1 MPEADAEGA
10 PQKLCETTEIQT
22 WYNLPETILHFEFP
36 AFLPKPLLRAEFNPA
51 EFKKI
56 LAEVLRNP
64 FPQKMLSQ
72 NRVRF

>member
-1 MPEADAEGA
+1 MLITKSARIP
-10 PQKLCETTEIQT
+10 PQT
-22 WYNLPETILHFEFP
+22 PP
-36 AFLPKPLLRAEFNPA
+36 AGEVNPA